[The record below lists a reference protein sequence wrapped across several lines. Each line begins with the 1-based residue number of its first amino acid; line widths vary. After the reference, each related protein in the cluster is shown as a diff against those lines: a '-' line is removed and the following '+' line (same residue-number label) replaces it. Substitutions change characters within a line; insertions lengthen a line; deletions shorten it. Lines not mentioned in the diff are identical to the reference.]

1 MRDGETVEVETITD
15 LQKAAAKLVT
25 RVREAES
32 ARGPLEPLF
41 ANGNTISDSVIFSSI
56 GRAGGELFV
65 LSAILVQ
72 PDFGKALPR
81 TGRSAVVI
89 TGEAVNPE
97 FIKGFADRFLLADVQ
112 LAEGVADAKP
122 GRAQLPL
129 RDSDDNI
136 VATLEWAPPALGAA
150 LLQKSLPTTLL
161 LIMGLGALAWRLY
174 QKGHRA
180 AQALVESEARA
191 SDLASHKSQF
201 LANMSHEIRTPLN
214 GVLGMA
220 QSLNS
225 EALSPAQREK
235 VAVILDTGNTL
246 MTVLN
251 DVLDLSKID
260 AGKLEIAPIDD
271 DIVKTI
277 GSIRWLFQPQA
288 EAKGLRIDLSYPPD
302 FPHWLHYDPVR
313 IRQCM
318 SNLLSNAVKF
328 TETGVIAIKLSA
340 EERDG
345 GHDVSIVVADTGIGM
360 TPDTL
365 AKLFSAF
372 TQGDGSTLRRF
383 AGTGLGLAI
392 ARQLARMMGGDV
404 AATSEPGK
412 GSTFTFTFR
421 AAAATRRDDDHQV
434 LAETSIQQVPDGC
447 DLLQA
452 RVLLTDDNAIN
463 RQVVRL
469 LLAPLGV
476 SVAEAENGR
485 VALEK
490 LAQERF
496 DIVLLDIHMPVM
508 DGWQTIEAIRRSE
521 ASWRTIPVMAV
532 TADATKGARERYL
545 ALGMND
551 YMSKPVDQR
560 LLHTKIFAL
569 LGKTQAPAEAVHANS
584 GPSASGIAQ
593 DELDGLFR
601 QMDRARAS

>member
-1 MRDGETVEVETITD
+1 MCSTSR
-15 LQKAAAKLVT
+15 
-25 RVREAES
+25 
-32 ARGPLEPLF
+32 
-41 ANGNTISDSVIFSSI
+41 
-56 GRAGGELFV
+56 
-65 LSAILVQ
+65 
-72 PDFGKALPR
+72 
-81 TGRSAVVI
+81 
-89 TGEAVNPE
+89 
-97 FIKGFADRFLLADVQ
+97 
-112 LAEGVADAKP
+112 
-122 GRAQLPL
+122 
-129 RDSDDNI
+129 
-136 VATLEWAPPALGAA
+136 
-150 LLQKSLPTTLL
+150 KS
-161 LIMGLGALAWRLY
+161 
-174 QKGHRA
+174 
-180 AQALVESEARA
+180 
-191 SDLASHKSQF
+191 
-201 LANMSHEIRTPLN
+201 
-214 GVLGMA
+214 
-220 QSLNS
+220 
-225 EALSPAQREK
+225 
-235 VAVILDTGNTL
+235 
-246 MTVLN
+246 
-251 DVLDLSKID
+251 D

-288 EAKGLRIDLSYPPD
+288 EAKGLSIDLSYPPD

-328 TETGVIAIKLSA
+328 TDTGVIAIKLSA

-345 GHDVSIVVADTGIGM
+345 GHDVSITVADTGIGM

-404 AATSEPGK
+404 AAASEPGK

-521 ASWRTIPVMAV
+521 AKLADNSGHGGDGRRHERRPRTLSCSRHERLYVEAGGPAAAAFKNFRPAGQGAGACRSRAREFRSIHLRHRARRAGRPVP
-532 TADATKGARERYL
+532 ADGPGAR
-545 ALGMND
+545 
-551 YMSKPVDQR
+551 S
-560 LLHTKIFAL
+560 
-569 LGKTQAPAEAVHANS
+569 
-584 GPSASGIAQ
+584 
-593 DELDGLFR
+593 
-601 QMDRARAS
+601 